1 MARRA
6 SSSFGINGTMTNPD
20 ETNRGETLAVVT
32 ALAAA
37 AGAVLLA
44 LIVAAVLSAA
54 PARPVAGDPGPGCAE
69 WTDGCVICQRTPDGR
84 ACSMPGIACV
94 QGPVQCVRRS

>member
-1 MARRA
+1 
-6 SSSFGINGTMTNPD
+6 MTNPD
-20 ETNRGETLAVVT
+20 ETNSGETLAVVT

-44 LIVAAVLSAA
+44 LIVAAVLSVS
-54 PARPVAGDPGPGCAE
+54 PVRPVAGDPGAGCAE
-69 WTDGCVICQRTPDGR
+69 WTDGCVVCRRTDDGR

-94 QGPVQCVRRS
+94 QGPVRCLTRG